1 MTPRH
6 DSRAPGS
13 LPTALSRGT
22 ATLGRNKGAPCLL
35 QEGGSRGDS
44 SLLGGSGP
52 RLSAVLCPL
61 IDGGD
66 EMQMR

>member
-1 MTPRH
+1 MTLRH

-35 QEGGSRGDS
+35 QEEGSRDDS
-44 SLLGGSGP
+44 SLSGGSGP
-52 RLSAVLCPL
+52 RLSTVWCPL
-61 IDGGD
+61 INRGD